1 MRAAK
6 VRELDAKANREGSIL
21 DAIFGVYARG
31 KLGKGPSCFASL
43 SGFSAGSVRPGEV
56 CACEV

>member
-6 VRELDAKANREGSIL
+6 VRELDMKANREGSIL
-21 DAIFGVYARG
+21 DAIFGVCARG
-31 KLGKGPSCFASL
+31 KLGNGGSCFAIL
-43 SGFSAGSVRPGEV
+43 SGFSAGSVRPGKV